1 MTAVMH
7 DTIVVTSWNRA
18 LLKAA
23 HSKAK
28 SLMTHVSG
36 IVPGTINGYTS
47 FMVAPDG
54 SKEGW
59 AESDEA
65 NTARETLLAWMDSK
79 AYADGSNSL
88 EYATVRFGDQEAPE
102 VSGNNLES

>member
-36 IVPGTINGYTS
+36 IVPGTVNSYTS

-65 NTARETLLAWMDSK
+65 NTARETLLAWMDGK
-79 AYADGSNSL
+79 AYEDGSNSL
-88 EYATVRFGDQEAPE
+88 EYVAVRFGDEEAPE
-102 VSGNNLES
+102 VSANNLES